1 MNDID
6 SDGNDDYNNDIII
19 AKTNNNNA
27 IDRIIKVMAKII
39 TKIMIAKIITAMRT
53 RQAWDFSI
61 HIMFSHNIF

>member
-1 MNDID
+1 MRMNDID

-39 TKIMIAKIITAMRT
+39 TIIMIAKIITAMRT
-53 RQAWDFSI
+53 RQA
-61 HIMFSHNIF
+61 